1 MLNTNPLS
9 FEPRYSSSELPGKC
23 VKCLAEKE
31 LNDCLRELLREETD
45 NEIAKEKFEMLL
57 AFLKSPASQKLR
69 DESERYL
76 ADGKQVK
83 VKVSFIN
90 GKIEYKIEIN

>member
-1 MLNTNPLS
+1 VNTNPLS

-45 NEIAKEKFEMLL
+45 SEIAKEKYEMLI

-69 DESERYL
+69 DKSEKYL

-83 VKVSFIN
+83 IKVNFTD
-90 GKIEYKIEIN
+90 GKIHYKMEIK